1 MKKFTI
7 LLLVMLFSSLLNGCG
22 SKQPPIAEESSIPV
36 EVMKLAKTEMKM
48 NYSTSGQISS
58 SSETTVA
65 PKVSGRVAAV
75 KVKLGAQVKKGQV
88 LFQIDSKEASN
99 QLTEAEASLGIA
111 KTSYDMADQALRDAQ
126 ADYDRKQ
133 TLFESNVISTYDLE
147 QANTALVN
155 AKLNLEQARQQMN
168 QTNATLS
175 SAQENLAD
183 YSVAAPMDGLVG
195 EINIESGEMVSSQT
209 NAAVIVS
216 IDTVKVEAS
225 IPESI
230 VNELRP
236 GSVVSVTI
244 DSLNKSVEGTLTTIA
259 PKADSDT
266 MGYPVEIS
274 VANPSGE
281 IKPGMTAKI
290 ELITGNLK
298 NIFALPVDAVIEQDG
313 QHIVY
318 IVENN
323 QAKEVSV
330 KTGVTNDTLIEI
342 TDGLKE
348 GQSIIVEGNRL
359 LSDGQQVRVVKTQ
372 DGDAK

>member
-75 KVKLGAQVKKGQV
+75 KVKLGDQVKKGQV

-298 NIFALPVDAVIEQDG
+298 NIFALPMDAVIEQDG

>member
-1 MKKFTI
+1 M
-7 LLLVMLFSSLLNGCG
+7 LLVMLFSSLLNGCG